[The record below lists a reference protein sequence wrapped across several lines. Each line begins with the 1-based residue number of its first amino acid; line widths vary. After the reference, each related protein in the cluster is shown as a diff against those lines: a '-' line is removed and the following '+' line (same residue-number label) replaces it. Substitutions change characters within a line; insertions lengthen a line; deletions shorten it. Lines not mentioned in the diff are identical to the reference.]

1 MRQRRERAA
10 DASPLPVD
18 TPQRSSAAPRGNGHS
33 AAWGDAP
40 CPVMVAD
47 GRGCLVELN
56 AVAASLFP
64 EAEHGSSLRDVVPTW
79 LFEAHDRFASDPAEQ
94 HPGERTPA
102 SGPIGERSFEAHPAR
117 SGHGQVVWWLVDDTD
132 RRAAEEALRS
142 ERERTAFLA
151 RASTTLLASM
161 HVETCMEAT
170 ARLAVEHLADA
181 AVTVVP
187 GGGRGHPVSSCGP
200 SGEVT
205 HTTVRGNPEEVPGL
219 AEALRGFPPVPS
231 RRIDPGALPDWVVP
245 EGLAGPVGSVV
256 VSPLPGH
263 GVPEGALILLRT
275 EDRRTF
281 SENEEVF
288 ARLFAARAGAAIS
301 AARMYADQTAITA
314 TLMRELLPPRLRGVH
329 GVEFAGAYRPYSQDE
344 RVGGDFYDVH
354 PGATGEEETL
364 VVLGDVC
371 GKGLEAAVLTGKIRN
386 TLQALLPLAAD
397 HQSVL
402 GLLNG
407 ALINSHD
414 TRFATLALAS
424 VIRRGGTVRLRVT
437 SAGHPAPLLVR
448 ADGHV
453 EEADTRGT
461 LVGVFPE
468 ITSTTAH
475 LELAPGE
482 TCLLFTDGIIEARGG
497 PWGDELFG
505 TDRLKAALA
514 ECAGMPAEAVVE
526 HAQMLMEQWIGGGH
540 HDDMAVVAVTAP
552 FHAHL
557 TAVDGRT
564 RGRYTA

>member
-1 MRQRRERAA
+1 M
-10 DASPLPVD
+10 
-18 TPQRSSAAPRGNGHS
+18 
-33 AAWGDAP
+33 AWDSAP

-47 GRGCLVELN
+47 RRGCLVELN

-64 EAEHGSSLRDVVPTW
+64 EAGHGSCLRDVVPAW
-79 LFEAHDRFASDPAEQ
+79 LFEAHQRFASDAARPDRTD
-94 HPGERTPA
+94 GTPA
-102 SGPIGERSFEAHPAR
+102 AGRIGERSFAAHPAR
-117 SGHGQVVWWLVDDTD
+117 SAQDRVVWWLVDDTD
-132 RRAAEEALRS
+132 RRRAEEALRS
-142 ERERTAFLA
+142 ERARTAFLA
-151 RASTTLLASM
+151 RASTALLASL

-181 AVTVVP
+181 AVTVASAR
-187 GGGRGHPVSSCGP
+187 GRGNPVTFCGP

-205 HTTVRGNPEEVPGL
+205 HTTVRADPEDVPGL
-219 AEALRGFPPVPS
+219 GEALRGFPPVPS
-231 RRIDPGALPDWVVP
+231 RWIDPAALPGWAVP
-245 EGLAGPVGSVV
+245 SGLGGPVGSVV

-263 GVPEGALILLRT
+263 GVPAGALILLRT
-275 EDRRTF
+275 ADRRTF
-281 SENEEVF
+281 SESEEVL

-301 AARMYADQTAITA
+301 AARMYADQAAITT
-314 TLMRELLPPRLRGVH
+314 TLMRELLPPRLHSVH
-329 GVEFAGAYRPYSQDE
+329 GVEFAGAYRPYSRGD

-354 PGATGEEETL
+354 PGATDQEETL

-397 HQSVL
+397 HRSVL
-402 GLLNG
+402 DLLNG
-407 ALINSHD
+407 ALINSHH

-437 SAGHPAPLLVR
+437 SAGHPTPLLVR
-448 ADGHV
+448 ADGRV

-461 LVGVFPE
+461 LVGVFPQ

-505 TDRLKAALA
+505 VDRLMAAVT
-514 ECAGMPAEAVVE
+514 ECAGMPAEAVVD
-526 HAQMLMEQWIGGGH
+526 HVQTLAAQWVGGGR

-552 FHAHL
+552 HHAHL
-557 TAVDGRT
+557 SAVDGRT

>member
-1 MRQRRERAA
+1 M
-10 DASPLPVD
+10 D
-18 TPQRSSAAPRGNGHS
+18 TSQRSSSAPPGNGHS
-33 AAWGDAP
+33 AAWGSAP
-40 CPVMVAD
+40 CPVVVAD
-47 GRGCLVELN
+47 GRGRVVELN

-64 EAEHGSSLRDVVPTW
+64 EAGHGSSLRDVVPPW
-79 LFEAHDRFASDPAEQ
+79 LFEAHDRFASDAAEQ
-94 HPGERTPA
+94 HPTDATPA
-102 SGPIGERSFEAHPAR
+102 SGRIGERSFEARPAP
-117 SGHGQVVWWLVDDTD
+117 SGCDHVMWWLMDDTD

-151 RASTTLLASM
+151 RASTTLLASL
-161 HVETCMEAT
+161 HVETCMEAA

-181 AVTVVP
+181 AVTVTP
-187 GGGRGHPVSSCGP
+187 GRGRGHPVTSCGP
-200 SGEVT
+200 SGEVR
-205 HTTVRGNPEEVPGL
+205 HTTVRGNPEDVPGL

-231 RRIDPGALPDWVVP
+231 RWIDPGALPDWAVP
-245 EGLAGPVGSVV
+245 QDLAGPVGSVV

-263 GVPEGALILLRT
+263 GVPAGALILLRT

-281 SENEEVF
+281 GENEEVF

-301 AARMYADQTAITA
+301 AARMYADQTAITT
-314 TLMRELLPPRLRGVH
+314 TLMRELLPPQLHSVH
-329 GVEFAGAYRPYSQDE
+329 GVEFAGAYRPHGGDE
-344 RVGGDFYDVH
+344 RAGGDFYDVH
-354 PGATGEEETL
+354 PGATDEEETL

-407 ALINSHD
+407 ALIDSHH

-437 SAGHPAPLLVR
+437 SAGHPAPLLIR
-448 ADGHV
+448 ADGRV

-475 LELAPGE
+475 LELTPGE
-482 TCLLFTDGIIEARGG
+482 TCLLFTDGIVEARGG

-514 ECAGMPAEAVVE
+514 ECVGMPAEAVVE
-526 HAQMLMEQWIGGGH
+526 HAQTLAAQWVGGGGH

-552 FHAHL
+552 HHAHL
-557 TAVDGRT
+557 SAVDGRT

>member
-1 MRQRRERAA
+1 MDTSQRTFA
-10 DASPLPVD
+10 DA
-18 TPQRSSAAPRGNGHS
+18 QGHDM
-33 AAWGDAP
+33 AWDSAP

-47 GRGCLVELN
+47 RRGCLVELN

-64 EAEHGSSLRDVVPTW
+64 EAGHGSCLRDVVPAW
-79 LFEAHDRFASDPAEQ
+79 LFEAHQRFASDAARPDRTD
-94 HPGERTPA
+94 GTPA
-102 SGPIGERSFEAHPAR
+102 AGRIGERSFAAHPAR
-117 SGHGQVVWWLVDDTD
+117 SAQDRVVWWLVDDTD
-132 RRAAEEALRS
+132 RRLAEEALRS
-142 ERERTAFLA
+142 ERARTAFLA
-151 RASTTLLASM
+151 RASTALLASL

-170 ARLAVEHLADA
+170 ARLAVEHLANA
-181 AVTVVP
+181 AVTVAP
-187 GGGRGHPVSSCGP
+187 ARGRGNLVTFCGP

-205 HTTVRGNPEEVPGL
+205 HTTVRADPEDVPGL
-219 AEALRGFPPVPS
+219 GEALRGFPPVPS
-231 RRIDPGALPDWVVP
+231 RWIDPAALPDWAVP
-245 EGLAGPVGSVV
+245 SGLGGPVGSVV

-263 GVPEGALILLRT
+263 GVPAGALILLRT
-275 EDRRTF
+275 ADRRTF
-281 SENEEVF
+281 SESEEVL

-301 AARMYADQTAITA
+301 AARMYADQAAITT
-314 TLMRELLPPRLRGVH
+314 TLMRELLPPRLHSVR
-329 GVEFAGAYRPYSQDE
+329 GVEFAGAYRPYSRGD

-354 PGATGEEETL
+354 PGATDQEETL

-397 HQSVL
+397 HRSVL

-407 ALINSHD
+407 ALINSHH

-448 ADGHV
+448 ADGRV

-461 LVGVFPE
+461 LVGVFPQ

-505 TDRLKAALA
+505 VDRLMAAVT
-514 ECAGMPAEAVVE
+514 ECAGMPAEAVVD
-526 HAQMLMEQWIGGGH
+526 HVQTLAAQWVGGGR

-552 FHAHL
+552 HHAHL
-557 TAVDGRT
+557 SAVDGRT
-564 RGRYTA
+564 RGRYTG